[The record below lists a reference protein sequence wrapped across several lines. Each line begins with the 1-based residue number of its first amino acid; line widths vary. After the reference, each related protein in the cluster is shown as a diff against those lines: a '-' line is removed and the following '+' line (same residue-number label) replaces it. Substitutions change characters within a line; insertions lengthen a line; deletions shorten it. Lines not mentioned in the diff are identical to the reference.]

1 MLAPSG
7 ELLRAGMALKIN
19 HLKRAARS
27 YLRDRTSQTTGRIT
41 SYAVAA
47 GLFAVAGLFLVATFF
62 VGLIALY
69 RWIAISYGQFWG
81 FGAVAAVL
89 LVLAAACAGVAM
101 AQIHRRTKP
110 IVPLA
115 SRMRVAIATPRIPRG
130 TVKQAVKEVAT
141 TIPLV
146 PLAPGRTQPGRQD
159 CDSSCQP
166 PRATRL
172 DARGRRAVGRHGSA
186 PKALP
191 PRIGRLTCVR
201 GTPSSSSTAGSWS
214 PPQPCSC

>member
-7 ELLRAGMALKIN
+7 ELLRAGVALKLN

-27 YLRDRTSQTTGRIT
+27 YLRDRTSQATGRVT

-47 GLFAVAGLFLVATFF
+47 SLFAVAGLFVIAAFF
-62 VGLIALY
+62 VGLVALY
-69 RWIAISYGQFWG
+69 RWIAITYGQFWG

-89 LVLAAACAGVAM
+89 LVLAATCAGVAL
-101 AQIHRRTKP
+101 AQMKRRERP

-141 TIPLV
+141 TIPLAPFAPDERGHGRKAGPIRTNRPV
-146 PLAPGRTQPGRQD
+146 QLGLMLAAIGLAGFTAARRRRYGQ
-159 CDSSCQP
+159 
-166 PRATRL
+166 RL
-172 DARGRRAVGRHGSA
+172 DA
-186 PKALP
+186 
-191 PRIGRLTCVR
+191 
-201 GTPSSSSTAGSWS
+201 
-214 PPQPCSC
+214 

>member
-7 ELLRAGMALKIN
+7 ELLRAGIALKIN

-27 YLRDRTSQTTGRIT
+27 YLRDRTNQATGRAT

-47 GLFAVAGLFLVATFF
+47 GLFAMAGLFLIATLF
-62 VGLIALY
+62 VGLMALY
-69 RWIAISYGQFWG
+69 RWVAITHGQFWG

-89 LVLAAACAGVAM
+89 LVLAVSCAGVAL
-101 AQIHRRTKP
+101 AQMKRRDKP

-146 PLAPGRTQPGRQD
+146 PRAPGERGRGGNALSARTNRPVQLGLMLAAVGLLGFTAAR
-159 CDSSCQP
+159 
-166 PRATRL
+166 RRRHGHGL
-172 DARGRRAVGRHGSA
+172 DA
-186 PKALP
+186 
-191 PRIGRLTCVR
+191 
-201 GTPSSSSTAGSWS
+201 
-214 PPQPCSC
+214 